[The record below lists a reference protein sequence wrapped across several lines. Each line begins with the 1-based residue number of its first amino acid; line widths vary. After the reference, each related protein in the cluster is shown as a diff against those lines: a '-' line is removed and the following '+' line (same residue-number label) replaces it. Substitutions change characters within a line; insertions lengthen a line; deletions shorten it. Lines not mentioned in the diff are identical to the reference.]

1 MTGWGKNLEKS
12 LRHEERVRLVEVD
25 NKAISIKRQCQLL
38 QVNRSSVYRL
48 HANGREGAEER
59 YLSHGESQENLEL
72 MRRLDELHLEHP
84 SWGYRKMTDYVRN
97 TEHQQVNCKRVRR
110 LMCRM
115 GLETLYPKPNLSKL
129 FHAQYVRPYLLR
141 GLEIDH
147 ADQVWGIDI
156 TYLPL
161 RSGFLYLFIVIDW
174 YSRYIVDYEISFS
187 LEKEFVILC
196 LSRAL
201 ETRNPEIINS
211 DQGSHFTNADYL
223 NLLREHGVKVS
234 MDGKGRCRDNIR
246 TERFFRSLKYEDVY
260 IKEYDGA
267 AELRSGVHAYIKDY
281 CVKRPHH
288 SLGGRTPAEFYF
300 GDAISSTSVEEK

>member
-1 MTGWGKNLEKS
+1 MNGK
-12 LRHEERVRLVEVD
+12 
-25 NKAISIKRQCQLL
+25 
-38 QVNRSSVYRL
+38 
-48 HANGREGAEER
+48 EGSCEQD
-59 YLSHGESQENLEL
+59 LTHGESSENLEL

-84 SWGYRKMTDYVRN
+84 AWGYRKMTDYFQHIERR
-97 TEHQQVNCKRVRR
+97 QVNWKRVRR
-110 LMCRM
+110 LMHKM

-129 FHAQYVRPYLLR
+129 LHARYVRPYLLK

-161 RSGFLYLFIVIDW
+161 MSGFLYLFIVIDW

-201 ETRNPEIINS
+201 KTRNPEIINS
-211 DQGSHFTNADYL
+211 DRGSHFTNAAYL
-223 NLLREHGVKVS
+223 NLLQEQGVKVS

-267 AELRSGVHAYIKDY
+267 ATLRAGVHAYIKDY
-281 CVKRPHH
+281 CFNRPHQ
-288 SLGGRTPAEFYF
+288 SLGGLTPAEFYF
-300 GDAISSTSVEEK
+300 GKASPSALADGK